1 MLKIENVSGGY
12 HKKTIIHDIHLQV
25 QKGDFFALLG
35 PNGSGKTTLFKLITG
50 QLPMTKGKVILCG
63 KNIASYSKVE
73 RARKIAVLSQ
83 EAEVSFD
90 YTVEEIVSLGR
101 YPHQKG
107 LLKAL
112 TKKDWDVIE
121 EVMELTKV
129 SEYRKTQFRKISG
142 GEKQRVLL
150 AKALAQEPELLLLD
164 EPTNHL
170 DIKHTF
176 QILDLLKERQQSDAL
191 TIFAILHDLNVA
203 SLYAN
208 RFALLNKGILLEEGD
223 VDLLKEEEILRKVYQ
238 VQVNVQ
244 SHPTVPK
251 PQLLMTPNYAVKEQK
266 VTFEEF
272 VEIHKND
279 EVLHVQCK
287 KPLRTISN
295 GMLGDGIQWLR
306 HFCCFSIEDE
316 RNCGSEEDL
325 QKLLR
330 LHSIPQEGTV
340 GIITTGKF
348 EDIHIAK
355 RTIENAKVALVTAVN
370 KNHRGICGLNIM
382 LFIDGQFTD
391 GALVNSLIVA
401 QETKL
406 RTLQA
411 LGCSGY
417 DGNEALYIAV
427 TQQGELITNGKSKAM
442 EQLIREMVAQS
453 VKEAIQIY
461 EKEG

>member
-12 HKKTIIHDIHLQV
+12 YKKAIIHDIRLEV

-50 QLPMTKGKVILCG
+50 QLPISKGKVLLSG
-63 KNIASYSKVE
+63 KPISSYSKIE
-73 RARKIAVLSQ
+73 RAKKIAVLTQ
-83 EAEVSFD
+83 EADVSFD

-107 LLKAL
+107 MLKTL
-112 TKKDWDVIE
+112 SKKDMEIIE

-129 SEYRKTQFRKISG
+129 SQYRYTQFRKISG

-176 QILDLLKERQQSDAL
+176 QILDLLKERQQSKEL

-208 RFALLNKGILLEEGD
+208 RFALLNHGTLLEVGD
-223 VDLLKEEEILRKVYQ
+223 VELLKEEEILRKVYQ

-251 PQLLMTPNYAVKEQK
+251 PQLLMTPHYGVKEENI
-266 VTFEEF
+266 TFEDFFE
-272 VEIHKND
+272 VRKD
-279 EVLHVQCK
+279 RDVLHVHCK

-306 HFCCFSIEDE
+306 HFCCFSIEDQ
-316 RNCGSEEDL
+316 RRDSSQEDL
-325 QKLLR
+325 KNLMN
-330 LHSIPQEGTV
+330 LHSIPQEETV
-340 GIITTGKF
+340 GMITTGELGDVHVIREK
-348 EDIHIAK
+348 
-355 RTIENAKVALVTAVN
+355 IENVKIALISTIN
-370 KNHRGICGLNIM
+370 RHHEQISGLNLM
-382 LFIDGQFTD
+382 LFIDGKLTD
-391 GALVNSLIVA
+391 GALVNSLIAA
-401 QETKL
+401 QEAKL
-406 RTLQA
+406 RALQE
-411 LGCSGY
+411 LGCGDSVRR
-417 DGNEALYIAV
+417 EALYIAV
-427 TQQGELITNGKSKAM
+427 TQQGETITNGRSKA
-442 EQLIREMVAQS
+442 I
-453 VKEAIQIY
+453 EAIIRSMIAQAV
-461 EKEG
+461 KKAVQNQ